1 MRFWF
6 YVMRAAWRNGFGRW
20 YVWRDAP
27 TDIVRQVAVL
37 WYHARKRPSDDDTSL
52 IYEAHK
58 EYQLRKRKG
67 EA

>member
-6 YVMRAAWRNGFGRW
+6 YVMRASWRFGFGRW

-37 WYHARKRPSDDDTSL
+37 WYLERKRTQDESSDL
-52 IYEAHK
+52 IHQAYK
-58 EYQLRKRKG
+58 EYQLRKRR
-67 EA
+67 EAA